1 MTSAP
6 WRGTKVHFVLV
17 KPGQSSS
24 TWGRYLRPAHSILA
38 ALVVV
43 TRDGYAGPCS
53 RIEAGSR
60 PPATWRRSSN
70 SVVSGPMLTNV
81 NDFRAVFVGVGGEGG
96 AGGEGGDA

>member
-1 MTSAP
+1 MTLAP
-6 WRGTKVHFVLV
+6 WRGTKVHFVPV

-24 TWGRYLRPAHSILA
+24 TWDRHLRPAHSILA

-43 TRDGYAGPCS
+43 TRYDCAVPCS

-60 PPATWRRSSN
+60 LRATRRRSSN
-70 SVVSGPMLTNV
+70 SVVTGPTLTNV
-81 NDFRAVFVGVGGEGG
+81 NDFRAVLVGVGG

>member
-6 WRGTKVHFVLV
+6 WRGTQVHFVPV

-24 TWGRYLRPAHSILA
+24 TWDQHLRPAHSILA

-43 TRDGYAGPCS
+43 TRDGYAVLCS
-53 RIEAGSR
+53 RIEASSR
-60 PPATWRRSSN
+60 PPATRRRSSN
-70 SVVSGPMLTNV
+70 SVVTGSTLTNV
-81 NDFRAVFVGVGGEGG
+81 NDFRAVFVG

>member
-1 MTSAP
+1 MTLAP
-6 WRGTKVHFVLV
+6 WRGTKVHFVPV

-24 TWGRYLRPAHSILA
+24 TWDRHLRPAHSILA

-43 TRDGYAGPCS
+43 TRYRDAVPCS

-60 PPATWRRSSN
+60 PPATRRRSSN
-70 SVVSGPMLTNV
+70 SVVTGPTLTNV
-81 NDFRAVFVGVGGEGG
+81 NDFRAVLVGVGG

>member
-6 WRGTKVHFVLV
+6 WRGTKVHFAPV

-24 TWGRYLRPAHSILA
+24 AWDRHLRPAHSILA

-43 TRDGYAGPCS
+43 TRDGDAGPCS

-60 PPATWRRSSN
+60 LRATRRRSSN
-70 SVVSGPMLTNV
+70 SVVTGPTLKNV

>member
-6 WRGTKVHFVLV
+6 WRGTKVHFVPV

-24 TWGRYLRPAHSILA
+24 TWDRHLRPAHSILA

-43 TRDGYAGPCS
+43 TRYGYAMPCS

-60 PPATWRRSSN
+60 PPATRRRSSN
-70 SVVSGPMLTNV
+70 SVVTGPTLKNV
-81 NDFRAVFVGVGGEGG
+81 NDFRAVFVG

>member
-6 WRGTKVHFVLV
+6 WRGTQVHFVPV

-24 TWGRYLRPAHSILA
+24 TWDQHLRPAHSILA

-43 TRDGYAGPCS
+43 ARDGYGVPCS

-60 PPATWRRSSN
+60 PPATQRRSSN
-70 SVVSGPMLTNV
+70 SVVTGPMLTNV
-81 NDFRAVFVGVGGEGG
+81 NDFRAVLVGVGG

>member
-6 WRGTKVHFVLV
+6 WRGTKVQFVLV

-96 AGGEGGDA
+96 AGGKGGDA